1 MDISY
6 NIADFLEKNQQ
17 VVLPGLGRFFR
28 IRSEGYFDKEN
39 NTFYPPKENVEFSE
53 NTDKRP
59 DNPLVTFISHHNNIS
74 ISSAAYLLEKF
85 IDDLK
90 NQLTNVGEVKLS
102 DLGTLVKREQDIIF
116 LPDQK
121 LELGNNFFGLPELNL
136 DKSDSIYEEKEEEEE
151 FFSLAEQ
158 ALSASFSDE
167 AEFKTSNTKSKK
179 WLYFAI
185 PLLLVMGSIA
195 GLYFLRP
202 DIYNSLFNPNLI
214 NKEGTKNFIPI
225 AIPDEQNIAKAD
237 SIYQDDIVKNLES
250 EGFEVEPIKDSA
262 NVVVTENAVP
272 KKDMLRYEIIISA
285 WQTRARAEAHLK
297 KLKANGIDA
306 HIVEDAGGSLTKISI
321 ATLYN
326 KEDADREL
334 QRVREEINPEA
345 FYKVIIPLK

>member
-17 VVLPGLGRFFR
+17 VVLPGLGQFFR
-28 IRSEGYFDKEN
+28 IRSEGYFDKET

-53 NTDKRP
+53 NSALEN
-59 DNPLVTFISHHNNIS
+59 DNPLVAYISYHNNIS
-74 ISSAAYLLEKF
+74 ASSAAYLLEKF
-85 IDDLK
+85 IEDLK
-90 NQLTNVGEVKLS
+90 NQLANIGEVQLS
-102 DLGTLVKREQDIIF
+102 DLGTLIKRDNSIIF
-116 LPDQK
+116 QPEQK

-136 DKSDSIYEEKEEEEE
+136 DKTVSNEEEREE
-151 FFSLAEQ
+151 EYFSLAEQ
-158 ALSASFSDE
+158 ALSASVSE
-167 AEFKTSNTKSKK
+167 EVEIKSSNRKSRK

-185 PLLLVMGSIA
+185 PFLLIVLGIG

-202 DIYNSLFNPNLI
+202 DIYNSVFNPNLI
-214 NKEGTKNFIPI
+214 NQENKNVLPI
-225 AIPDEQNIAKAD
+225 AVPTEQNISKAD
-237 SIYQDDIVKNLES
+237 SIYKDDIVKNLES

-262 NVVVTENAVP
+262 DVVVTENAVP
-272 KKDMLRYEIIISA
+272 KKNMLRYEIIISA
-285 WQTRARAEAHLK
+285 WQTRAKAEDHLK

-306 HIVEDAGGSLTKISI
+306 HIVEDAGGSLIKISI